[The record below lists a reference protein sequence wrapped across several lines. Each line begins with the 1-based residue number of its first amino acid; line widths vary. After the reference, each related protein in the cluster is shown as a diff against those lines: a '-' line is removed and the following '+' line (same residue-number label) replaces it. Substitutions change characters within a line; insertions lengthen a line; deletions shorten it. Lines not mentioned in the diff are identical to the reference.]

1 MRKMKNVLWIT
12 GRLPSPLFTGD
23 ALYSTSLLKALA
35 MAGDTAI
42 SLVGTRRDDRAIGE
56 HILGL
61 PGVTCVDV
69 PPPRTS
75 GLSSLLTAL
84 PKDAYNLGTPELEQ
98 ALVRLLKR
106 DWDWIVADHTY
117 SSGLLPVILKD
128 RRNASICHVAHNAEG
143 TIRPQIARSFGN
155 PLRRA
160 IMQFDAEKYRRL
172 ERKLLGVAD
181 AVICITDEDEP
192 YFRQFVKRVHVI
204 PPIYLGEIA
213 PPRAIDQSRP
223 RAVLLLGAFEWV
235 AKQKNLVQAVDA
247 LLPSFVKNGITLNVV
262 GTVPQMIKDR
272 YAGYGP
278 NLVFHGRVDDVSP
291 HLLASRGGLVPEV
304 LGGGFKLKVLDY
316 AFERLPIFGLK
327 EALAGITPEEQSAM
341 FLAEDLDGLAKTIVE
356 NIDDLDLL
364 NRNQAR
370 LFEFFSERF
379 GLERGLG
386 RIREVFLQGE
396 LNPASRSV
404 TTTVAE

>member
-23 ALYSTSLLKALA
+23 ALYSASILKALA
-35 MAGDTAI
+35 MAGETAI
-42 SLVGTRRDDRAIGE
+42 SLVGTRRNDQALGE

-69 PPPRTS
+69 PPSRPS
-75 GLSSLLTAL
+75 DLSSLLSAL

-98 ALVRLLKR
+98 ALARLLKR
-106 DWDWIVADHTY
+106 DWDWIVVDHAY

-128 RRNASICHVAHNAEG
+128 RRNASICYVAHNAEG
-143 TIRPQIARSFGN
+143 TIRPQIAKSYGN

-181 AVICITDEDEP
+181 AVICITDEDAP
-192 YFRQFVKRVHVI
+192 YFLQFAKRVHVI

-213 PPRAIDQSRP
+213 PPRAIDQTRP

-235 AKQKNLVQAVDA
+235 AKQKNLEQAVDA

-272 YAGYGP
+272 YSGHGP

-291 HLLASRGGLVPEV
+291 YLLSSRGGLVPEV

-327 EALAGITPEEQSAM
+327 EALAGTTAEEQSAM
-341 FLAEDLDGLAKTIVE
+341 FLADGIESFANIIVD
-356 NIDDLDLL
+356 NIDDLDRL
-364 NRNQAR
+364 NANQEA
-370 LFEFFSERF
+370 LFTLFSERF
-379 GLERGLG
+379 GIERGIE
-386 RIREVFLQGE
+386 RVRKVFL
-396 LNPASRSV
+396 
-404 TTTVAE
+404 